1 MNDSGARLVL
11 LPNPNAWVVCF
22 NSITV
27 KPHSAPPAATHHPAN
42 APAHCGLAGGTQK
55 LLVLPRGSPA
65 LCFTGLIRCWV
76 RLENTF
82 RRQHL
87 NEHIYPI
94 YVGSSFLTLRPF
106 GSHARKAPITGFQLR
121 LRKPA
126 SLALPHPITFL
137 PMTTARHC
145 FGNDHFSDDKFPDN
159 CPDGCHAKTHFQLFT
174 PFVLP
179 ALFDSRHWGTTL
191 SR

>member
-1 MNDSGARLVL
+1 MCCTNIWHTINRKEITKAWIMSFPSRMNDSGARLVL

-27 KPHSAPPAATHHPAN
+27 KPHSAPPAATHQPAN
-42 APAHCGLAGGTQK
+42 APAHCGQAGGTQK

-65 LCFTGLIRCWV
+65 LCFTGQIRRWV

-94 YVGSSFLTLRPF
+94 YVGSSFLTLRS
-106 GSHARKAPITGFQLR
+106 GCALGGASRGQARCDKR
-121 LRKPA
+121 
-126 SLALPHPITFL
+126 HPIVCEEE
-137 PMTTARHC
+137 RQ
-145 FGNDHFSDDKFPDN
+145 
-159 CPDGCHAKTHFQLFT
+159 QL
-174 PFVLP
+174 L
-179 ALFDSRHWGTTL
+179 LLHLRGGHSRVQVRDRK
-191 SR
+191 SVV